1 MSMNEKSKLE
11 KYIENLERRTESLEE
26 KVKEMRRHNDE
37 IKEVRVIGLDFKDK
51 CESGVEKILT
61 HRRSPKRYIYS
72 VWEISSVSGSFH
84 DFHANEVKLMKPTC
98 NG

>member
-26 KVKEMRRHNDE
+26 KVKEMRRHDDE

-51 CESGVEKILT
+51 CESGVEKINSLLKNKFEIYWKIHNENGFVVT
-61 HRRSPKRYIYS
+61 MARRGLK
-72 VWEISSVSGSFH
+72 
-84 DFHANEVKLMKPTC
+84 DND
-98 NG
+98 